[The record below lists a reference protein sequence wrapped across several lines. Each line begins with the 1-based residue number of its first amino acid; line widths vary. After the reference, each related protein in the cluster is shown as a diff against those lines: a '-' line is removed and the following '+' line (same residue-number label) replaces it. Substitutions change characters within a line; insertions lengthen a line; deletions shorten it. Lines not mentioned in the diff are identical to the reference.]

1 MKPICKIFLSF
12 AFICLFT
19 NLSIASDS
27 TAFRR
32 TDMYVQV
39 GAGEYF
45 SVSLNADHYFLHYN
59 KIHLG
64 ITSGICKYETF
75 SGLGGYQLPLGA
87 TFLLGKNHHFIE
99 LQSGVLFRSEELKGS
114 GTNYDNSLL
123 GFAALGYEFRYKH
136 FLFKTNIATTLTA
149 QVGFG
154 YIF

>member
-1 MKPICKIFLSF
+1 MKLKRIIFLTF

-19 NLSIASDS
+19 NLSKASDS
-27 TAFRR
+27 TTFRR
-32 TDMYVQV
+32 TDMYVQI
-39 GAGEYF
+39 GAGDYF
-45 SVSLNADHYFLHYN
+45 SISLNADYYFLNYN
-59 KIHLG
+59 KIHWG